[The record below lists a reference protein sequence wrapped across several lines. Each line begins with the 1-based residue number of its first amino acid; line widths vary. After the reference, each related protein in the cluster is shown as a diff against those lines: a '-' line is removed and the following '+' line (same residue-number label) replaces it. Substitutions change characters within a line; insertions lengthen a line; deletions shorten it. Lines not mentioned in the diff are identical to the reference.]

1 MARLTAADTKRF
13 EQRLRERHAQLLEHI
28 RAVLLESKRE
38 DFAEL
43 AGRVHD
49 RGEEAV
55 ADLLTGTNFAVLDR
69 EVKELRDIEAAFERI
84 RTGTYGVC
92 DTCGDDIERERL
104 EAYPT
109 AERCVDCER
118 DRELGRAGGRDQT
131 PSI

>member
-1 MARLTAADTKRF
+1 MARLTTADIKRF
-13 EQRLRERHAQLLEHI
+13 EQRLRARHVELRQHI
-28 RAVLLESKRE
+28 RDVLLESKRE

-55 ADLLTGTNFAVLDR
+55 ADLLASTNVAVLDR
-69 EVKELRDIEAAFERI
+69 EVNELGAVEAALQRI

-92 DTCGDDIERERL
+92 DACGDDIERERL
-104 EAYPT
+104 EAYPS

-118 DRELGRAGGRDQT
+118 DREVGRAGGRDQT

>member
-1 MARLTAADTKRF
+1 MAKLTTTDIKRF
-13 EQRLRERHAQLLEHI
+13 EQRLRARHAALRQHV
-28 RAVLLESKRE
+28 RDVLLESKRE

-55 ADLLTGTNFAVLDR
+55 ADLLTSTNVAVLDR
-69 EVKELRDIEAAFERI
+69 EVHELRDVEAALQRI

-118 DRELGRAGGRDQT
+118 DREVGRAGGRDPT

>member
-1 MARLTAADTKRF
+1 MTKLTTTDTKRF
-13 EQRLRERHAQLLEHI
+13 EQRLRARHAELRQHV
-28 RAVLLESKRE
+28 RDVLLESKRE

-55 ADLLTGTNFAVLDR
+55 ADLLTSTNVAVLER
-69 EVKELRDIEAAFERI
+69 EVNELRDVEAALQRI
-84 RTGTYGVC
+84 RTGSYGVC

-104 EAYPT
+104 EAYPA

-118 DRELGRAGGRDQT
+118 DREVGRAGGRDQT

>member
-13 EQRLRERHAQLLEHI
+13 EQRLRARHAQLLEHI
-28 RAVLLESKRE
+28 RTVLLESKRE

-92 DTCGDDIERERL
+92 DSCGDDIERERL